1 LLGFK
6 PDLDAAG
13 FLAAAGV
20 LESAPEEPEQPDA
33 GVDPPALVPGLAVG
47 EATFLVSV

>member
-1 LLGFK
+1 MLGFK

-20 LESAPEEPEQPDA
+20 LESAPEAPEEHDPA
-33 GVDPPALVPGLAVG
+33 GVDPPALVPFLALG
-47 EATFLVSV
+47 EANF